1 MNNNRE
7 KRTIIGLLLLGLVAS
22 IIIIFLVDETY
33 YTYYVWLNNSS
44 YIKNVQTSLTCYWSS
59 ANIMLYIQNSLNI

>member
-22 IIIIFLVDETY
+22 IIIIFLVIA
-33 YTYYVWLNNSS
+33 L
-44 YIKNVQTSLTCYWSS
+44 L
-59 ANIMLYIQNSLNI
+59 M